1 MRPTSGS
8 AVVGRRDVMNTV
20 LWMGLA
26 TTVLQTACISE
37 QNISCYPTTC
47 ADFRVTASDNGRTI
61 FPGVNPQEG
70 VIRMAVGEWISLEQ
84 RVNLNSTTA
93 SSSDPNVIALQSSAG
108 YANLSYRV
116 FHALKAGSAK
126 LTSSSATCSAESS
139 EPCSYEV
146 DVEVVQFP
154 KVKVTIDNIFET
166 SVVHLRVGEVA
177 RFQAP
182 FSSSP
187 LWKVSID
194 SPNIV
199 DWVVEPIYPTFL
211 MQAAVVAKSPG
222 TAHVHSDPCAG
233 PEPVCSKPWT
243 LTFVVA

>member
-1 MRPTSGS
+1 LGS
-8 AVVGRRDVMNTV
+8 SVVGRRDVMNTV

-26 TTVLQTACISE
+26 VTVLQTACLSE
-37 QNISCYPTTC
+37 PNMSCRTTSC
-47 ADFRVTASDNGRTI
+47 ADFRLTASDNGKT
-61 FPGVNPQEG
+61 
-70 VIRMAVGEWISLEQ
+70 IRMAVDEWISLEQ
-84 RVNLNSTTA
+84 PVNLNSTTA
-93 SSSDPNVIALQSSAG
+93 SSSDPKVIALQSSAG

-126 LTSSSATCSAESS
+126 LTSSSATCPAESS

-146 DVEVVQFP
+146 AVEVVQFP
-154 KVKVTIDNIFET
+154 KVKVTIDNVFET

-177 RFQAP
+177 QFQAP

-187 LWKVSID
+187 MWKVGID

-222 TAHVHSDPCAG
+222 TAQVHSDPCDG